1 MKEISLP
8 MVYRGRE
15 YVDGALPKGDPSD
28 DYTEDLSI
36 VERNCSKII
45 SAAII
50 IEDRMIS
57 AVSKIIFTKDNQ
69 YQNFFVNEIMG
80 TSDSTYVFKRR
91 VFTRLIENFQLME
104 TDRIKKLKAELN
116 KVMSWRNAFAH
127 GKLVHEHNGG
137 FILEYYSGG
146 SKDLLLDN
154 RFFDKAEETIRYCV
168 RECDS
173 LILSRLIKR

>member
-1 MKEISLP
+1 
-8 MVYRGRE
+8 
-15 YVDGALPKGDPSD
+15 
-28 DYTEDLSI
+28 
-36 VERNCSKII
+36 
-45 SAAII
+45 
-50 IEDRMIS
+50 
-57 AVSKIIFTKDNQ
+57 
-69 YQNFFVNEIMG
+69 
-80 TSDSTYVFKRR
+80 
-91 VFTRLIENFQLME
+91 ME